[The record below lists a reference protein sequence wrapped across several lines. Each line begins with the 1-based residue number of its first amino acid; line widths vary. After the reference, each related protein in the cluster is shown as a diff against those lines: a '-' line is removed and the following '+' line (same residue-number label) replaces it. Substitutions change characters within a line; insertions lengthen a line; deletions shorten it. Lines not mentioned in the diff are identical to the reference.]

1 VGKAD
6 KFIDFLL
13 RAMLRGMKR
22 GGGGP
27 MGKQEGIPRRNLNNQ
42 EYFKFRQATEKVS
55 EALNKR
61 LAGHLEVLRPLFHP
75 RLLLGTYIK
84 SAVME
89 EVPRAEKVF
98 ADLQELYASVCE
110 RPFGLPRKLQP
121 PLPSLVNQ
129 LEATP
134 FQFSKEVAGTGDKPV
149 RITSPTRWILSYR
162 NDCPLNRLRGMISGT
177 DPRQPEE
184 MRQTLLSHL
193 ILFLFLKYFPSLT
206 QLLEDLRYQVE
217 KKELSDLGGLPVI
230 TLKAPVE
237 TFLPPDEFILQ
248 ITQLS
253 GIAAFQEI
261 IEPTAIENVPDSLK
275 ESLRSYL
282 A

>member
-1 VGKAD
+1 
-6 KFIDFLL
+6 
-13 RAMLRGMKR
+13 ME
-22 GGGGP
+22 
-27 MGKQEGIPRRNLNNQ
+27 KQEGIPRRSLSSQ

-55 EALNKR
+55 DALNMR
-61 LAGHLEVLRPLFHP
+61 LSGHLEILRPLFHP

-89 EVPRAEKVF
+89 EVPRADKVF
-98 ADLQELYASVCE
+98 ADLQELYASVCDK
-110 RPFGLPRKLQP
+110 PFGLPRKLQP

-134 FQFSKEVAGTGDKPV
+134 FQFSQGVAGAGDKPV
-149 RITSPTRWILSYR
+149 RIISPTRWIISYR

-193 ILFLFLKYFPSLT
+193 IMVLFLKYFPSLSH
-206 QLLEDLRYQVE
+206 LLEDLRYQVE
-217 KKELSDLGGLPVI
+217 KKELGDLGGLPVI

-261 IEPTAIENVPDSLK
+261 IDPKAVENIPDSLK

>member
-1 VGKAD
+1 
-6 KFIDFLL
+6 
-13 RAMLRGMKR
+13 ME
-22 GGGGP
+22 
-27 MGKQEGIPRRNLNNQ
+27 KQEGVLRRNLSSQ
-42 EYFKFRQATEKVS
+42 EYFKFRQATERIS

-61 LAGHLEVLRPLFHP
+61 LAGHLEILRPLFHP
-75 RLLLGTYIK
+75 RLLLGTHIK

-89 EVPRAEKVF
+89 EVPRAEKAF
-98 ADLQELYASVCE
+98 SDLQELYASVCE

-134 FQFSKEVAGTGDKPV
+134 FQFVMGISGPGGKQV

-162 NDCPLNRLRGMISGT
+162 NDCPLNRLRGMISGS

-193 ILFLFLKYFPSLT
+193 IMVVFLKYFPSLS
-206 QLLEDLRYQVE
+206 QLLEDLRYRVE
-217 KKELSDLGGLPVI
+217 RKVLDDLGGLPVV

-237 TFLPPDEFILQ
+237 TFLPPDDLILQ

-261 IEPTAIENVPDSLK
+261 IDPGAVEEIPDSLK
-275 ESLRSYL
+275 DSLKSHL